1 MSLMLEGWGRD
12 QEGLRCS
19 VLICGPL
26 PRSLP
31 RRGPLDT
38 IFSQGERAAPGWY
51 AALGI
56 PLEGARAC
64 PFWVVSRPPAAP
76 GEGGPAGREPRSPC
90 REGSGAPRLPAGL
103 RPGAGPAHRLGF
115 LLWPVCVCVTEGRE
129 MGRRRRARQRESERD
144 WSQRHRPESLRHTGE
159 RKRPETERDI
169 RERQSERETA
179 MDRMTDKRKDK
190 TEKR

>member
-1 MSLMLEGWGRD
+1 MFSSAGPSRAPCRAEDRSTPYLVRGSGQPRAGMRRWEFRWKEPAPALF
-12 QEGLRCS
+12 GLS
-19 VLICGPL
+19 P
-26 PRSLP
+26 
-31 RRGPLDT
+31 
-38 IFSQGERAAPGWY
+38 A
-51 AALGI
+51 
-56 PLEGARAC
+56 
-64 PFWVVSRPPAAP
+64 RPPAAP

-144 WSQRHRPESLRHTGE
+144 WSQRQRPESLRHTGE
-159 RKRPETERDI
+159 TQRPETERDI

-179 MDRMTDKRKDK
+179 MDRMTDKRQDK
-190 TEKR
+190 AEKR

>member
-1 MSLMLEGWGRD
+1 MGLGLCAKQWGPFPTPLPLRSCRSRESLGIWEGENQVSLMLEGWGRD
-12 QEGLRCS
+12 QEGLRRN

-144 WSQRHRPESLRHTGE
+144 WSQRHRDQR
-159 RKRPETERDI
+159 
-169 RERQSERETA
+169 A
-179 MDRMTDKRKDK
+179 
-190 TEKR
+190 